1 MKVNSFFRL
10 YACCILVKGS
20 KRASITDTQ
29 RFCLYLIPLD
39 LYNILKDGV
48 LDFNKL
54 KQIYEN
60 EILNEYLNFLEEN
73 KLGFWTNHPNNFP
86 PIAPV
91 WDSPSWITNAIVDIG
106 TNIDYDFSLFVK
118 ELDSLGCKAIMIR
131 FFEKKEIKQILKILN
146 FFEYTGIESIDILLA
161 EYKDYSLGELDYM
174 IDYNIRIKSLA
185 LFSAPKTQLYRKGDD
200 SMGNILFIAEKLNLN
215 SCGKIASNNFCYTLN
230 MITESMN
237 YNNCLNRKISVDIY
251 GNISHCPSFPQI
263 YGNYK
268 INTLQQILQNNNF
281 KKIWK
286 MNKDHIKKCRDCE
299 FRYVCLDCRAYTENN
314 ELDASP
320 INCKYDPYTCRWN

>member
-91 WDSPSWITNAIVDIG
+91 WDSPSLITNAIVDIG

-146 FFEYTGIESIDILLA
+146 FLNIQES
-161 EYKDYSLGELDYM
+161 
-174 IDYNIRIKSLA
+174 N
-185 LFSAPKTQLYRKGDD
+185 Q
-200 SMGNILFIAEKLNLN
+200 
-215 SCGKIASNNFCYTLN
+215 
-230 MITESMN
+230 
-237 YNNCLNRKISVDIY
+237 
-251 GNISHCPSFPQI
+251 
-263 YGNYK
+263 
-268 INTLQQILQNNNF
+268 
-281 KKIWK
+281 
-286 MNKDHIKKCRDCE
+286 
-299 FRYVCLDCRAYTENN
+299 
-314 ELDASP
+314 
-320 INCKYDPYTCRWN
+320 